1 MKLKFFL
8 ITIILFLNSCG
19 YTPMYSS
26 ANKTD
31 FNLEKINLK
40 GDEFIINDITNN
52 LNNLSKTNSKKS
64 IIIEGKILYQKTSQT
79 KNLAGDTT
87 QYRLK
92 TTSELTI
99 KSSNQELKLNMN
111 ENFDMKNFDE
121 REILENQDNFF
132 EGIFSG
138 SLFDED
144 KFVIINQATDKIV
157 KVIEILIEKKEK
169 IKKIAILLNA
179 NSLEKKSK
187 LRSIFEKKLICVPFY
202 IDNNETLFKFTE
214 TFLKQKKINIS
225 PFNINFLVNKCN
237 GDRRNLKNELLKIEM
252 FCLNKRNITDDEL
265 QKLVC
270 LSENKSINEL
280 IDCCLVKDEKNT
292 INILN
297 DNVFNNDD
305 SILIT
310 RTFLNKLKRIHKLIL
325 NYEENR
331 NLNET
336 IRNAK
341 PPIFWKEKPIVE
353 KQIRTWKPD
362 LIEKLIVD
370 INEIELQIKK
380 NNTNSINLISDFIL
394 NTAA

>member
-1 MKLKFFL
+1 MIIKSFEINKIDPLKNNL
-8 ITIILFLNSCG
+8 ILFYGQNEG
-19 YTPMYSS
+19 
-26 ANKTD
+26 
-31 FNLEKINLK
+31 LK
-40 GDEFIINDITNN
+40 DENI
-52 LNNLSKTNSKKS
+52 
-64 IIIEGKILYQKTSQT
+64 
-79 KNLAGDTT
+79 
-87 QYRLK
+87 
-92 TTSELTI
+92 
-99 KSSNQELKLNMN
+99 LKLSSKFHNII
-111 ENFDMKNFDE
+111 KYHE

-132 EGIFSG
+132 ESVFSG

-157 KVIEILIEKKEK
+157 KIIEILIEKKEK

-394 NTAA
+394 NTAN

>member
-1 MKLKFFL
+1 MIIKSFEINKIDPLKNNL
-8 ITIILFLNSCG
+8 ILFYGQNEG
-19 YTPMYSS
+19 
-26 ANKTD
+26 
-31 FNLEKINLK
+31 LK
-40 GDEFIINDITNN
+40 DENI
-52 LNNLSKTNSKKS
+52 
-64 IIIEGKILYQKTSQT
+64 
-79 KNLAGDTT
+79 
-87 QYRLK
+87 
-92 TTSELTI
+92 
-99 KSSNQELKLNMN
+99 LKLSSKFHNII
-111 ENFDMKNFDE
+111 KYHE

-132 EGIFSG
+132 ESVFSG

-157 KVIEILIEKKEK
+157 KIIEILIEKKEK
-169 IKKIAILLNA
+169 IKEIAILLNA

-187 LRSIFEKKLICVPFY
+187 LRSIFEKNLLCVPFY

-225 PFNINFLVNKCN
+225 PLNINFLVNKCN
-237 GDRRNLKNELLKIEM
+237 GDRRNLKNELHKIEM
-252 FCLNKRNITDDEL
+252 FCLNKRNIKDEEL

-270 LSENKSINEL
+270 LSENKNISEL

-297 DNVFNNDD
+297 DNIFNNDD

-310 RTFLNKLKRIHKLIL
+310 RTFLNKLKKIRKLIL
-325 NYEENR
+325 SYEKNK

-336 IRNAK
+336 IQNAK
-341 PPIFWKEKPIVE
+341 PPIFWKDKPIVE

-362 LIEKLIVD
+362 LIEKLIID
-370 INEIELQIKK
+370 INKIELQIKR

-394 NTAA
+394 NTAN

>member
-1 MKLKFFL
+1 MIIKSFEINKIDPFKNNL
-8 ITIILFLNSCG
+8 ILFYGQNEG
-19 YTPMYSS
+19 
-26 ANKTD
+26 
-31 FNLEKINLK
+31 LK
-40 GDEFIINDITNN
+40 DENI
-52 LNNLSKTNSKKS
+52 
-64 IIIEGKILYQKTSQT
+64 
-79 KNLAGDTT
+79 
-87 QYRLK
+87 
-92 TTSELTI
+92 
-99 KSSNQELKLNMN
+99 LKLSSKFHNII
-111 ENFDMKNFDE
+111 KYHE

-144 KFVIINQATDKIV
+144 KFVIINQVTDKIV
-157 KVIEILIEKKEK
+157 KIIEILIEKKEK

-202 IDNNETLFKFTE
+202 IDKNETLFKFTE
-214 TFLKQKKINIS
+214 AFLKQKKINIS
-225 PFNINFLVNKCN
+225 PLNINFLVNKCN

-252 FCLNKRNITDDEL
+252 FCLNKKSIRDDEL

-280 IDCCLVKDEKNT
+280 IDCCLVKDKKNT

-310 RTFLNKLKRIHKLIL
+310 KTFLSKLKKVHKLIL

-336 IRNAK
+336 IQNAK
-341 PPIFWKEKPIVE
+341 PPIFWKDKPIVE
-353 KQIRTWKPD
+353 KQIRTWKLD
-362 LIEKLIVD
+362 LIEKLIID

>member
-1 MKLKFFL
+1 MIIKSFEINKIDPFKNNL
-8 ITIILFLNSCG
+8 ILFYGQNEG
-19 YTPMYSS
+19 
-26 ANKTD
+26 
-31 FNLEKINLK
+31 LK
-40 GDEFIINDITNN
+40 DENI
-52 LNNLSKTNSKKS
+52 
-64 IIIEGKILYQKTSQT
+64 
-79 KNLAGDTT
+79 
-87 QYRLK
+87 
-92 TTSELTI
+92 
-99 KSSNQELKLNMN
+99 LKLSSKFHNII
-111 ENFDMKNFDE
+111 KYHE
-121 REILENQDNFF
+121 REVLENQDNFF
-132 EGIFSG
+132 ESIFSG

-144 KFVIINQATDKIV
+144 KFVIINQASDKIV
-157 KVIEILIEKKEK
+157 KIIEILIEKKEK
-169 IKKIAILLNA
+169 IKEIAILLNA

-187 LRSIFEKKLICVPFY
+187 LRSIFEKNLLCVPFY

-225 PFNINFLVNKCN
+225 PLNINFLINKCN
-237 GDRRNLKNELLKIEM
+237 GDRRNLKNELHKIEM
-252 FCLNKRNITDDEL
+252 FCLNKRNIKDEEL

-270 LSENKSINEL
+270 LSENKNISEL

-297 DNVFNNDD
+297 DNIFNNDD

-310 RTFLNKLKRIHKLIL
+310 RTFLNKLKKIHKLIL
-325 NYEENR
+325 SYERNK

-336 IRNAK
+336 IRNAR
-341 PPIFWKEKPIVE
+341 PPIFWKDKPIVE

-362 LIEKLIVD
+362 LIEKLIID

>member
-1 MKLKFFL
+1 MIIKSFEINKIDPFKNNL
-8 ITIILFLNSCG
+8 ILFYGQNEG
-19 YTPMYSS
+19 
-26 ANKTD
+26 
-31 FNLEKINLK
+31 LK
-40 GDEFIINDITNN
+40 DENI
-52 LNNLSKTNSKKS
+52 LNLSSKFHS
-64 IIIEGKILYQKTSQT
+64 IIKYH
-79 KNLAGDTT
+79 
-87 QYRLK
+87 
-92 TTSELTI
+92 
-99 KSSNQELKLNMN
+99 
-111 ENFDMKNFDE
+111 E
-121 REILENQDNFF
+121 REVLENQDNFF
-132 EGIFSG
+132 ESIFSG

-144 KFVIINQATDKIV
+144 KFVIINQASDKIV
-157 KVIEILIEKKEK
+157 KIIEILIEKKEK
-169 IKKIAILLNA
+169 IKEIAILLNA

-187 LRSIFEKKLICVPFY
+187 LRSIFEKNLLCVPFY

-225 PFNINFLVNKCN
+225 PLNINFLVNKCN
-237 GDRRNLKNELLKIEM
+237 GDRRNLKNELHKIEM
-252 FCLNKRNITDDEL
+252 FCLNKKNIKDEEL

-270 LSENKSINEL
+270 LSENKNISEL

-297 DNVFNNDD
+297 DNIFNNDD

-310 RTFLNKLKRIHKLIL
+310 RTFLNKLKKIHKLIL
-325 NYEENR
+325 SYEKNK

-341 PPIFWKEKPIVE
+341 PPIFWKDKPIVE

-362 LIEKLIVD
+362 LIEKLIID
-370 INEIELQIKK
+370 INEIELQIKR

>member
-1 MKLKFFL
+1 MIIKSFEINKIDPFKSNL
-8 ITIILFLNSCG
+8 ILFYGQNEG
-19 YTPMYSS
+19 
-26 ANKTD
+26 
-31 FNLEKINLK
+31 LK
-40 GDEFIINDITNN
+40 DENI
-52 LNNLSKTNSKKS
+52 
-64 IIIEGKILYQKTSQT
+64 
-79 KNLAGDTT
+79 
-87 QYRLK
+87 
-92 TTSELTI
+92 
-99 KSSNQELKLNMN
+99 LKLSSKFHNII
-111 ENFDMKNFDE
+111 KYHE

-132 EGIFSG
+132 ESVFSG

-157 KVIEILIEKKEK
+157 KIIEILIEKKEK
-169 IKKIAILLNA
+169 IKEIAILLNA

-187 LRSIFEKKLICVPFY
+187 LRSIFEKNLLCVPFY

-225 PFNINFLVNKCN
+225 PSNINFLVNKCN
-237 GDRRNLKNELLKIEM
+237 GDRRNLKNELHKIEM
-252 FCLNKRNITDDEL
+252 FCLNKRNIKDEEL

-270 LSENKSINEL
+270 LSENKNISEL

-297 DNVFNNDD
+297 DNIFNNDD

-310 RTFLNKLKRIHKLIL
+310 RTFLNKLKKIRKLIL
-325 NYEENR
+325 SYEKNK

-336 IRNAK
+336 IQNAK
-341 PPIFWKEKPIVE
+341 PPIFWKDKPIVE

-362 LIEKLIVD
+362 LIEKLIID
-370 INEIELQIKK
+370 INKIELQIKR

-394 NTAA
+394 NTTA

>member
-1 MKLKFFL
+1 MIIKSFEINKIDPLKNNL
-8 ITIILFLNSCG
+8 ILFYGQNEG
-19 YTPMYSS
+19 
-26 ANKTD
+26 
-31 FNLEKINLK
+31 LK
-40 GDEFIINDITNN
+40 DENI
-52 LNNLSKTNSKKS
+52 
-64 IIIEGKILYQKTSQT
+64 
-79 KNLAGDTT
+79 
-87 QYRLK
+87 
-92 TTSELTI
+92 
-99 KSSNQELKLNMN
+99 LKLSSKFNN
-111 ENFDMKNFDE
+111 ITKYHE

>member
-1 MKLKFFL
+1 MIIKSFEINKIDPFKSNL
-8 ITIILFLNSCG
+8 ILFYGQNEG
-19 YTPMYSS
+19 
-26 ANKTD
+26 
-31 FNLEKINLK
+31 LK
-40 GDEFIINDITNN
+40 DENI
-52 LNNLSKTNSKKS
+52 
-64 IIIEGKILYQKTSQT
+64 
-79 KNLAGDTT
+79 
-87 QYRLK
+87 
-92 TTSELTI
+92 
-99 KSSNQELKLNMN
+99 LKLSSKFHNII
-111 ENFDMKNFDE
+111 KYHE

-132 EGIFSG
+132 ESVFSG

-157 KVIEILIEKKEK
+157 KIIEILIEKKEK
-169 IKKIAILLNA
+169 IKEIAILLNA

-187 LRSIFEKKLICVPFY
+187 LRSIFEKNLLCVPFY

-225 PFNINFLVNKCN
+225 PSNINFLVNKCN
-237 GDRRNLKNELLKIEM
+237 GDRRNLKNELHKIEM
-252 FCLNKRNITDDEL
+252 FCLNKRNIKDEEL

-270 LSENKSINEL
+270 LSENKNISEL

-297 DNVFNNDD
+297 DNIFNNDD

-310 RTFLNKLKRIHKLIL
+310 RTFLNKLKKIHKLIL
-325 NYEENR
+325 SYEKNK

-336 IRNAK
+336 IRNAR
-341 PPIFWKEKPIVE
+341 PPIFWKDKPIVE

-362 LIEKLIVD
+362 LIEKLIID
-370 INEIELQIKK
+370 INKIELQIKR

-394 NTAA
+394 NTAN

>member
-1 MKLKFFL
+1 MIIKSFEINKIDPLKNNL
-8 ITIILFLNSCG
+8 ILFYGQNEG
-19 YTPMYSS
+19 
-26 ANKTD
+26 
-31 FNLEKINLK
+31 LK
-40 GDEFIINDITNN
+40 DENI
-52 LNNLSKTNSKKS
+52 
-64 IIIEGKILYQKTSQT
+64 
-79 KNLAGDTT
+79 
-87 QYRLK
+87 
-92 TTSELTI
+92 
-99 KSSNQELKLNMN
+99 LKLSSKFHNII
-111 ENFDMKNFDE
+111 KYHE

-132 EGIFSG
+132 ESVFSG

-157 KVIEILIEKKEK
+157 KIIEILIEKKEK
-169 IKKIAILLNA
+169 IKEIAILLNA

-187 LRSIFEKKLICVPFY
+187 LRSIFEKNLLCVPFY

-214 TFLKQKKINIS
+214 TFLKQKRINIS
-225 PFNINFLVNKCN
+225 PLNINFLVNKCN
-237 GDRRNLKNELLKIEM
+237 GDRRNLKNELHKIEM
-252 FCLNKRNITDDEL
+252 FCLNKRNIKDEEL

-270 LSENKSINEL
+270 LSENKNISEL

-297 DNVFNNDD
+297 DNIFNNDD

-310 RTFLNKLKRIHKLIL
+310 RTFLNKLKKIRKLIL
-325 NYEENR
+325 SYEKNK

-336 IRNAK
+336 IQNAK
-341 PPIFWKEKPIVE
+341 PPIFWKDKPIVE

-362 LIEKLIVD
+362 LIEKLIID
-370 INEIELQIKK
+370 INEIELQIKR

>member
-1 MKLKFFL
+1 MIIKSFEINKIDPFKNNL
-8 ITIILFLNSCG
+8 ILFYGQNEG
-19 YTPMYSS
+19 
-26 ANKTD
+26 
-31 FNLEKINLK
+31 LK
-40 GDEFIINDITNN
+40 DENI
-52 LNNLSKTNSKKS
+52 
-64 IIIEGKILYQKTSQT
+64 
-79 KNLAGDTT
+79 
-87 QYRLK
+87 
-92 TTSELTI
+92 
-99 KSSNQELKLNMN
+99 LKLSSKFHNII
-111 ENFDMKNFDE
+111 KYHE
-121 REILENQDNFF
+121 REVLENQDNFF
-132 EGIFSG
+132 ESIFSG

-144 KFVIINQATDKIV
+144 KFVIINQASDKIV
-157 KVIEILIEKKEK
+157 KIIEILIEKKEK
-169 IKKIAILLNA
+169 IKEIAILLNA

-187 LRSIFEKKLICVPFY
+187 LRSIFEKNLLCVPFY

-225 PFNINFLVNKCN
+225 PLNINFLVNKCN
-237 GDRRNLKNELLKIEM
+237 GDRRNLKNELHKIEM
-252 FCLNKRNITDDEL
+252 FCLNKKNIKDEEL

-270 LSENKSINEL
+270 LSENKNISEL

-297 DNVFNNDD
+297 DNIFNNDD

-310 RTFLNKLKRIHKLIL
+310 RTFLNKLKKIHKLIL
-325 NYEENR
+325 SYEKNK

-341 PPIFWKEKPIVE
+341 PPIFWKDKPIVE

-362 LIEKLIVD
+362 LIEKLIIE
-370 INEIELQIKK
+370 INEIELQIKR

>member
-1 MKLKFFL
+1 MIIKSFEINKIDPLKNNL
-8 ITIILFLNSCG
+8 ILFYGQNEG
-19 YTPMYSS
+19 
-26 ANKTD
+26 
-31 FNLEKINLK
+31 LK
-40 GDEFIINDITNN
+40 DENI
-52 LNNLSKTNSKKS
+52 
-64 IIIEGKILYQKTSQT
+64 
-79 KNLAGDTT
+79 
-87 QYRLK
+87 
-92 TTSELTI
+92 
-99 KSSNQELKLNMN
+99 LKLSSKFHNII
-111 ENFDMKNFDE
+111 KYHE

-132 EGIFSG
+132 ESVFSG

-157 KVIEILIEKKEK
+157 KIIEILIEKKEK
-169 IKKIAILLNA
+169 IKEIAILLNA

-187 LRSIFEKKLICVPFY
+187 LRSIFEKNLLCVPFY

-225 PFNINFLVNKCN
+225 PSNINFLVNKCN
-237 GDRRNLKNELLKIEM
+237 GDRRNLKNELHKIEM
-252 FCLNKRNITDDEL
+252 FCLNKRNIKDEEL

-270 LSENKSINEL
+270 LSENKNISEL

-297 DNVFNNDD
+297 DNIFNNDD

-310 RTFLNKLKRIHKLIL
+310 RTFLNKLKKIHKLIL
-325 NYEENR
+325 SYERNK

-336 IRNAK
+336 IRNAR
-341 PPIFWKEKPIVE
+341 PPIFWKDKPIVE

-362 LIEKLIVD
+362 LIEKLIID
-370 INEIELQIKK
+370 INKIELQIKR

-394 NTAA
+394 NTAN